1 MWLYNLRLRLFSEKL
16 RSCWDGLYVVTQVF
30 PHGAIEI
37 KDPKQENTF
46 KVNGQRL
53 KYYVDEIRDG
63 EQVDSIEL
71 QDLVYN

>member
-1 MWLYNLRLRLFSEKL
+1 M
-16 RSCWDGLYVVTQVF
+16 F

-37 KDPKQENTF
+37 KDPKQVNTF

-53 KYYVDEIRDG
+53 KHYVNEIRDG

>member
-1 MWLYNLRLRLFSEKL
+1 MRLFPEKL
-16 RSCWDGLYVVTQVF
+16 HSRWDGPYVVTQVF

-46 KVNGQRL
+46 KVNSQRL

-71 QDLVYN
+71 QDPVYNRTLAWSD